1 MILTKPDF
9 GASSLQMAPTSSAKT
24 TRYVVI
30 SPVRNEAEHLEQ
42 TIRSVVEQTVRPL
55 CWLIV
60 NDGST
65 DQTREI
71 IERWAARYPWIVP
84 VHRSDLDRQRSSG
97 GDVRES
103 KADRG
108 KRARAAKEIEAF
120 YAGYE
125 HLPYHDWEFLVK
137 LDGDLSFDSD
147 YFERCFEEFFADTAL
162 GIAGGAI
169 CHLVDGEFEVEPS
182 PRFHVRGA
190 TKIYRRA
197 CWEQIGGVLP
207 AAGWDTVDEV
217 KSNLLGWSTRTL
229 NGLNVL
235 HYRFTGAANG
245 AWDNAVK
252 NGVWSYIAGYH
263 PLFLLG
269 RCAKQLFKKPALL
282 GSVGL
287 LFGYLS
293 GWLEAVPRIEDPSV
307 IRYLRDQQLRRLS
320 LRPSIWK

>member
-1 MILTKPDF
+1 MVSTY
-9 GASSLQMAPTSSAKT
+9 SAKT

-55 CWLIV
+55 RWLIV

-65 DQTREI
+65 DQTPEI
-71 IERWAARYPWIVP
+71 IERWAARHPWIVP
-84 VHRSDLDRQRSSG
+84 VHRADLGRQRHPG
-97 GDVRES
+97 VVEET
-103 KADRG
+103 KANRG

-120 YAGYE
+120 YAGFE
-125 HLPYHDWEFLVK
+125 RLTDRDWEFLVK
-137 LDGDLSFDSD
+137 LDGDLSFDPD
-147 YFERCFEEFFADTAL
+147 YFERCFEEFATDSAL

-169 CHLVDGEFEVEPS
+169 CHLVDGVLEVEPS

-190 TKIYRRA
+190 TKIYRRT
-197 CWEQIGGVLP
+197 CWEQIGGVLQ

-217 KSNLLGWSTRTL
+217 KSNMLGWSTRTL

-252 NGVWSYIAGYH
+252 NGLWSYIAGYH
-263 PLFLLG
+263 PLFLLS
-269 RCAKQLFKKPALL
+269 RCAKQFFKKPAVL
-282 GSVGL
+282 GSAGL
-287 LFGYLS
+287 FFGYLS
-293 GWLEAVPRIEDPSV
+293 GWMEGVPQIEDRSV
-307 IRYLRDQQLRRLS
+307 IRYLRDQQLRRLC
-320 LRPSIWK
+320 LRPSVWK

>member
-1 MILTKPDF
+1 VILTETDF
-9 GASSLQMAPTSSAKT
+9 AASSSQMAPTASAKT
-24 TRYVVI
+24 VRYVVI

-55 CWLIV
+55 RWLIV

-65 DQTREI
+65 DQTPEI
-71 IERWAARYPWIVP
+71 IERWAARHPWIVP
-84 VHRSDLDRQRSSG
+84 VHRTDLDRERHSG
-97 GDVRES
+97 ALQES
-103 KADRG
+103 KANRG

-125 HLPYHDWEFLVK
+125 QLTDRDWEFLVK
-137 LDGDLSFDSD
+137 LDGDLSFDPD
-147 YFERCFEEFFADTAL
+147 YFERCFEEFATDATL

-169 CHLVDGEFEVEPS
+169 CHLVDGELEVEPS

-197 CWEQIGGVLP
+197 CWEQIGGVLS

-217 KSNLLGWSTRTL
+217 KSNMLGWSTRTL

-252 NGVWSYIAGYH
+252 NGLWSYIAGYH
-263 PLFLLG
+263 SLFLLG
-269 RCAKQLFKKPALL
+269 RCARQFFKKPAVL

-287 LFGYLS
+287 FFGYVS
-293 GWLEAVPRIEDPSV
+293 GWIEGVPQIEDKSV

-320 LRPSIWK
+320 LRTSVWK